1 MWTPRIS
8 KWGEGPRQPKR
19 GVTLTSV
26 TNDDS
31 QRIEDHLRTGMEAE
45 LVTARDELFKAAA
58 HASSLEAELFAVAT
72 RLTAKEAEHEAAI
85 AALAKM
91 RDDLFEARTAVDDS
105 QAKAETDRATIAA
118 LKERIKKLENERSFT
133 ERAVRKVV
141 RTVKR

>member
-45 LVTARDELFKAAA
+45 LVTARDELSKAAA

-91 RDDLFEARTAVDDS
+91 RDDLFEARTVVEDS
-105 QAKAETDRATIAA
+105 QATISA

>member
-1 MWTPRIS
+1 M
-8 KWGEGPRQPKR
+8 
-19 GVTLTSV
+19 

-45 LVTARDELFKAAA
+45 LVTARDELSKAAA